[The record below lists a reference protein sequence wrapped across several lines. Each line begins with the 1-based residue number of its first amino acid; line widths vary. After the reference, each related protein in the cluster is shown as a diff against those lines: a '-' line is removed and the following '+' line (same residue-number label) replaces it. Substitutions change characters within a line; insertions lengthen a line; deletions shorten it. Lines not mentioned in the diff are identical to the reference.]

1 MKYKKIMLV
10 TFLLLAILTVSAVSA
25 SEDMAMSDDGEELS
39 QSLDDALTVEDAQE
53 DLAEDPSGE
62 SIAGGDADDVLSY
75 EASDFNVEI
84 NESMDLRY
92 EDAAAITFDAPD
104 GAYGEILVGVNK
116 TDERYVF
123 NLDDSPI
130 TLDDLWI
137 EKTGTYS
144 IYVYFSYT
152 DDGEIYHEI
161 NLLNGT
167 INVSQ
172 TIMTEDFDFDYLESD
187 AYDPIDDLSYDVFDL
202 YDSPADGNLIIFVD
216 NRKVYN
222 LTVHVT
228 DFDDDYIGITS
239 EDLEIDGEDS
249 PYHIAVIFNT
259 TEGEEFTLADF
270 NAYYDISNSQ
280 EPYISIYS
288 MIIKEQIAPLAYISD
303 DNSVNGT
310 VTVSIDGKKYYEK
323 QFDGTRDYLFIHHY
337 DLDGLDV
344 FDKDFLGNHTVKVTY
359 NNFTK
364 ESTVTFVFEPY
375 FTIPY
380 NVPAGEV
387 SYIVF
392 NAPGNFTGN
401 VILYNAVYNEEDD
414 RAEIGSLIS
423 SYAISSS
430 ASEVPLP
437 ALTPGVHLF
446 YMNYTIYDYNIYT
459 IDGKSDAGFF
469 GVEAIENSQN
479 FTSSISSTKIIEGT
493 PVTVTVTG
501 PKEGWFDFYV
511 DMEHV
516 AVYSLVN
523 GTVEHT
529 FSDLTKG
536 THVISVSYDG
546 EGYNDLFYAKEFLVV
561 VTQSSSGKIIDVSVD
576 SSDTRIYGELI
587 LTDIATGEVFK
598 RNITSDLIKSSMTN
612 PGNYSSNATE
622 IMNQLLSLAQ
632 AQAGDKQITVKTQN
646 VSAKANSRYDN
657 RIYTWID
664 IGEWSYLEVG
674 GDYGTKWIVNVTVIA
689 EYASETINI
698 SNVKVVLS
706 KNTFTYNAKVQKP
719 TVTLTNGAVL
729 KEGVDYTLQWSTASP
744 KNAGTYTVTVTG
756 IGAYTGT
763 AKVTFKINKAA
774 NPLKVKAKTAK
785 VKFSK
790 LKKKAQKLKV
800 TKVVKFTKKGQ
811 GTLTYKKVKGNK
823 KISINKK
830 TGKVT
835 IKKGL
840 KKGTYKVKVKIKAK
854 GNANYKASAFKT
866 VTFKIKV
873 K

>member
-1 MKYKKIMLV
+1 M
-10 TFLLLAILTVSAVSA
+10 
-25 SEDMAMSDDGEELS
+25 
-39 QSLDDALTVEDAQE
+39 
-53 DLAEDPSGE
+53 P
-62 SIAGGDADDVLSY
+62 
-75 EASDFNVEI
+75 
-84 NESMDLRY
+84 
-92 EDAAAITFDAPD
+92 
-104 GAYGEILVGVNK
+104 
-116 TDERYVF
+116 
-123 NLDDSPI
+123 
-130 TLDDLWI
+130 
-137 EKTGTYS
+137 
-144 IYVYFSYT
+144 
-152 DDGEIYHEI
+152 
-161 NLLNGT
+161 
-167 INVSQ
+167 
-172 TIMTEDFDFDYLESD
+172 
-187 AYDPIDDLSYDVFDL
+187 
-202 YDSPADGNLIIFVD
+202 
-216 NRKVYN
+216 
-222 LTVHVT
+222 
-228 DFDDDYIGITS
+228 
-239 EDLEIDGEDS
+239 
-249 PYHIAVIFNT
+249 
-259 TEGEEFTLADF
+259 
-270 NAYYDISNSQ
+270 
-280 EPYISIYS
+280 
-288 MIIKEQIAPLAYISD
+288 
-303 DNSVNGT
+303 
-310 VTVSIDGKKYYEK
+310 
-323 QFDGTRDYLFIHHY
+323 
-337 DLDGLDV
+337 
-344 FDKDFLGNHTVKVTY
+344 
-359 NNFTK
+359 
-364 ESTVTFVFEPY
+364 
-375 FTIPY
+375 
-380 NVPAGEV
+380 
-387 SYIVF
+387 YIVF

-437 ALTPGVHLF
+437 ALTSGVHLF
-446 YMNYTIYDYNIYT
+446 YMNYT

-479 FTSSISSTKIIEGT
+479 FTSSISSTKIVEGT

-501 PKEGWFDFYV
+501 PKEGWIDFYV

-646 VSAKANSRYDN
+646 VSAKADSRYDN
-657 RIYTWID
+657 RNYIWRD
-664 IGEWSYLEVG
+664 IGEGSYLEVG

-756 IGAYTGT
+756 IGDYTGT
-763 AKVTFKINKAA
+763 AKVTFMINKAA
-774 NPLKVKAKTAK
+774 NPLKVKAKTVK
-785 VKFSK
+785 VKFS
-790 LKKKAQKLKV
+790 
-800 TKVVKFTKKGQ
+800 
-811 GTLTYKKVKGNK
+811 KGNK

-830 TGKVT
+830 NGKVT

-840 KKGTYKVKVKIKAK
+840 KKGTYKVKVKIKAN
-854 GNANYKASAFKT
+854 GNVNYKASAFKT
-866 VTFKIKV
+866 ITFKIKV